1 MYGNQQITLVNLDKR
16 ETVTLT
22 SPAILL
28 SSAGHVPANE
38 RGTYHDSMMQQS
50 KSSLNAHKT
59 YMGFMALIG
68 PRDEMTDLL
77 SNTDPKAVPNRELYG
92 SWYGDRIITYGVT
105 GNNHWNRS
113 GNNPFKTNS
122 NTFEDIT
129 MSVQMMGTTLL
140 AHYKLTG

>member
-1 MYGNQQITLVNLDKR
+1 MYGNQQIALVNLDKR

-38 RGTYHDSMMQQS
+38 RGTYHDSMMKNS
-50 KSSLNAHKT
+50 KESLSSHKT

-77 SNTDPKAVPNRELYG
+77 SNTDPKAVPNRALYG

-105 GNNHWNRS
+105 GTTSWNAR
-113 GNNPFKTNS
+113 GNNPFKTNT
-122 NTFEDIT
+122 NPFNDIT
-129 MSVQMMGTTLL
+129 GAVTGMGVTLL

>member
-38 RGTYHDSMMQQS
+38 RGTYHDSMMKNS
-50 KSSLNAHKT
+50 NESLNSHKT

-77 SNTDPKAVPNRELYG
+77 SNTDPKAVPNR
-92 SWYGDRIITYGVT
+92 
-105 GNNHWNRS
+105 
-113 GNNPFKTNS
+113 
-122 NTFEDIT
+122 
-129 MSVQMMGTTLL
+129 
-140 AHYKLTG
+140 A